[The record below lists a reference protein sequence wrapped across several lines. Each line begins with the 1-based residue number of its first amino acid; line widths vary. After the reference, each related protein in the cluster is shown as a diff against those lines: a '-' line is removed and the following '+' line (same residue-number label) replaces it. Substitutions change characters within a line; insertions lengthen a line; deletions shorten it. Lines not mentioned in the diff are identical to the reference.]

1 MKIKSVKITGFR
13 AFEKEEN
20 STFDFTSNGEI
31 MDFASIY
38 APNGFGKTSFYDA
51 VEWSVT
57 HQIQRFDRMDDFEKM
72 RKENS
77 LPLLL
82 NNSSTSGKV
91 IVETDSNTFENT
103 INKRKVYSTKN
114 KPDNEYFRNQI
125 LSQDLIDTF
134 IKEERAERRYERF
147 LDIDKDLKKYDSI
160 YKKAVRVLDYIK
172 QEKVRI
178 VGEIEKQKKSL
189 QLEIDYD
196 QEFKKF
202 DEINELINFLK
213 KNGETLDSVAK
224 ESFDET
230 THDNFSRNVKVRLL
244 TLEEEFT
251 KVGLQIDNIRLAKDG
266 EENENDKLKGGV
278 LEYVD
283 SRNRLENFDN
293 QIKELNRIVT
303 LIESKKKAQQGIE
316 NSDKNLSEH
325 RKRLV
330 DVLSIEKKIEEYL
343 IIQKVI
349 EEQEKRIAEF
359 KNENGVKE
367 SEKSLIEEEIN
378 LLKSKNDQLQE
389 SLNLNQIKLEQVPNQ
404 KTKLEQLS
412 KNHQSIKKS
421 IEDLS
426 KLIEGKEP
434 KLFELKRI
442 LEQFGYYETKI
453 DEDLELLLEF
463 SQFTNHHDLITQ
475 QLNLIIN
482 LELKN
487 KQLAETQSKINI
499 QNQFNNELKEYVNR
513 GLEII
518 SQTHTSDCPLCNHHY
533 NSFEELSNNIV
544 ENKFFDN
551 QLKENL
557 ENKISIE
564 TEINELKEKIISGS
578 ENIKKSFALLKEP
591 FSNNYNALEKEIE
604 KLNLQ
609 REEKNQELKNN
620 LESTNEI
627 LVFFGNEQTPDDLA
641 KIIQEEIAKILK
653 EINDNSELINTNNKK
668 TGDLIVIIN
677 GNNDNI
683 KRFLDNIEKQQKLDD
698 YKIVIDYFNLVL
710 NQNQVDEAILLNAK
724 SDIEKIISEF
734 ISEKK
739 KYEDSLNELNIE
751 LSNNNLSKQEY
762 NNRIQQVN
770 DAKNLILRVYESY
783 ESFIKSEFKI
793 ELTNKDKS
801 KIEKEFF
808 DLIEKQKQTQKIIG
822 DKIEKYKIVE
832 ILKDDCLNATV
843 SQKIQDKIK
852 KNLEDLKKLDNAEGQ
867 LNNEKYNLIEYLT
880 KTIDEFF
887 YTELINKIYKK
898 IDPHPDYQAI
908 EFKCEFADSKPR
920 LQIYITKI
928 NDKGEIERSVPALY
942 FSTAQVNILSLSI
955 FLARALK
962 TKNPI
967 TKEAVDCIFIDD
979 PIQSMDSINILS
991 FIDLFRGITLS
1002 LGKQLIVSTHEEN
1015 FHLLLQKKIPKEL
1028 FKSKF
1033 IEFET
1038 FGKVKIKD

>member
-82 NNSSTSGKV
+82 NNSSNSGKV

-103 INKRKVYSTKN
+103 INKRKVYSTKT

-134 IKEERAERRYERF
+134 IKEERAEKRYERF
-147 LDIDKDLKKYDSI
+147 LEIDNDLKKYDSI
-160 YKKAVRVLDYIK
+160 YKKAVKVLDFIK

-178 VGEIEKQKKSL
+178 DGEIEKQKKSL

-202 DEINELINFLK
+202 DEINELIGFLK
-213 KNGETLDSVAK
+213 KNEEILDYVTK

-230 THDNFSRNVKVRLL
+230 LHDNLSRNVKVRLL

-251 KVGLQIDNIRLAKDG
+251 KIGLQIDNIRLAKDG
-266 EENENDKLKGGV
+266 EENGDNKPKGGV
-278 LEYVD
+278 LEYID
-283 SRNRLENFDN
+283 NRKRLENFDN
-293 QIKELNRIVT
+293 QIKELNRIIT
-303 LIESKKKAQQGIE
+303 LIESKDKAQRGIE
-316 NSDKNLSEH
+316 NTDRSLLEH
-325 RKRLV
+325 RKRLEE
-330 DVLSIEKKIEEYL
+330 VLSIEKKIEEYL
-343 IIQKVI
+343 ILQKWI
-349 EEQEKRIAEF
+349 EEQEKRIGEF

-389 SLNLNQIKLEQVPNQ
+389 SLKLNQIRLEQIPDQ
-404 KTKLEQLS
+404 KAKLEQLS
-412 KNHQSIKKS
+412 KNHLSVKKS

-426 KLIEGKEP
+426 KLIEDKEP

-453 DEDLELLLEF
+453 DEDLELLSEF
-463 SQFTNHHDLITQ
+463 APFTNHQDLITQ
-475 QLNLIIN
+475 QLDLKIN
-482 LELKN
+482 LEIKN
-487 KQLAETQSKINI
+487 KQLDETQSKINN
-499 QNQFNNELKEYVNR
+499 QKQFNNELKEYVNR

-564 TEINELKEKIISGS
+564 TEINELKEKIISGND
-578 ENIKKSFALLKEP
+578 NIKKYFALLKQP
-591 FSNNYNALEKEIE
+591 FSNDYSTLEKEIE

-609 REEKNQELKNN
+609 REEKKQELKNN
-620 LESTNEI
+620 LENTNEI
-627 LVFFGNEQTPDDLA
+627 LVFFGNEQTPDELT
-641 KIIQEEIAKILK
+641 KTIQEEISKILK
-653 EINDNSELINTNNKK
+653 GINDNTELINTNNKK
-668 TGDLIVIIN
+668 TGDLTVIIN

-683 KRFLDNIEKQQKLDD
+683 KRFSDNIEIQQKSDD

-710 NQNQVDEAILLNAK
+710 NHNQVDKAILLNAK
-724 SDIEKIISEF
+724 SDIEKIITEF
-734 ISEKK
+734 ITEKK
-739 KYEDSLNELNIE
+739 KYEDSLNQLNIE
-751 LSNNNLSKQEY
+751 LSNHNLSKQEY

-770 DAKNLILRVYESY
+770 DAKNLSLRAYESY

-793 ELTNKDKS
+793 ELTDKDKS
-801 KIEKEFF
+801 QIEKEFF
-808 DLIEKQKQTQKIIG
+808 DLIEKQKQTQKIIE

-832 ILKDDCLNATV
+832 VLKDDCLNATV

-852 KNLEDLKKLDNAEGQ
+852 KDQEDLKKLDNAERQ
-867 LNNEKYNLIEYLT
+867 LNNEKDNLIKYLT
-880 KTIDEFF
+880 KTIDDFF
-887 YTELINKIYKK
+887 YSELINKIYKK

-908 EFKCEFADSKPR
+908 EFKCEFADAKPR
-920 LQIYITKI
+920 LQIYTTKV
-928 NDKGEIERSVPALY
+928 NDKGDVERSVPALY

-962 TKNPI
+962 TKNPE

-979 PIQSMDSINILS
+979 PIQSMDSINVLS

-1015 FHLLLQKKIPKEL
+1015 FHLLLQKKIPNEL

-1038 FGKVKIKD
+1038 FGKVKSN

>member
-82 NNSSTSGKV
+82 NNSSNSGKV

-103 INKRKVYSTKN
+103 INKRKVYSTKT

-134 IKEERAERRYERF
+134 IKEERAEKRYERF
-147 LDIDKDLKKYDSI
+147 LEIDSDLKKYDSI
-160 YKKAVRVLDYIK
+160 YKKAIKVLDYIK

-178 VGEIEKQKKSL
+178 DGEIEKQKKSL

-202 DEINELINFLK
+202 DEINELIGFLK
-213 KNGETLDSVAK
+213 TNKEILDYVTK
-224 ESFDET
+224 ESFDGT
-230 THDNFSRNVKVRLL
+230 LHDNLSRNVKVRLL
-244 TLEEEFT
+244 TLEEEFI

-266 EENENDKLKGGV
+266 EEDGDNELKGGV
-278 LEYVD
+278 LEYVE
-283 SRNRLENFDN
+283 NRKKLENFDN
-293 QIKELNRIVT
+293 QIKELNRIIT
-303 LIESKKKAQQGIE
+303 LIESRDKSQREIE
-316 NSDKNLSEH
+316 NTDKSLSEH
-325 RKRLV
+325 RKRLEE
-330 DVLSIEKKIEEYL
+330 VLSIEKKIEDFL
-343 IIQKVI
+343 ILQKGL
-349 EEQEKRIAEF
+349 EEQEKRIGEF

-389 SLNLNQIKLEQVPNQ
+389 SLKLNQIRLEQIPDQKAKLE
-404 KTKLEQLS
+404 KLS
-412 KNHQSIKKS
+412 KNHLSIKKS
-421 IEDLS
+421 IKDLS
-426 KLIEGKEP
+426 KLIEDKEP
-434 KLFELKRI
+434 TLFELKRI

-453 DEDLELLLEF
+453 DEDLELLSEF
-463 SQFTNHHDLITQ
+463 APFTNHQDLITQ
-475 QLNLIIN
+475 QLDLKIN
-482 LELKN
+482 LEIKN
-487 KQLAETQSKINI
+487 KQLDETQSKINN

-564 TEINELKEKIISGS
+564 TEINELKEKIISGND
-578 ENIKKSFALLKEP
+578 NIKKSFALLKQP
-591 FSNNYNALEKEIE
+591 FSNDYNTLEKEIE

-609 REEKNQELKNN
+609 REEKIQELKNN

-627 LVFFGNEQTPDDLA
+627 LVFFGNEQTPDELA
-641 KIIQEEIAKILK
+641 KTIQEEISKILK
-653 EINDNSELINTNNKK
+653 GINDNTELINTNNKK
-668 TGDLIVIIN
+668 TGDLTVIIN

-683 KRFLDNIEKQQKLDD
+683 KRFSNNIEIQQKSDD

-710 NQNQVDEAILLNAK
+710 NHNQVDKAILLNAK
-724 SDIEKIISEF
+724 SDIEKIITEF
-734 ISEKK
+734 ITEKK
-739 KYEDSLNELNIE
+739 KYEESLNQLNIE
-751 LSNNNLSKQEY
+751 LSNHNLSKQEY

-770 DAKNLILRVYESY
+770 DAKNLSLRAYESY

-793 ELTNKDKS
+793 ELTDKDKS
-801 KIEKEFF
+801 QIEKEFF
-808 DLIEKQKQTQKIIG
+808 DLIEKQKQTQKIIE

-852 KNLEDLKKLDNAEGQ
+852 NYRNNLSDLNNAEEQ
-867 LNNEKYNLIEYLT
+867 LNNEKDNLIEYLT

-908 EFKCEFADSKPR
+908 EFKCEFADAKPR
-920 LQIYITKI
+920 LQIYTTKV

-962 TKNPI
+962 TKNPE
-967 TKEAVDCIFIDD
+967 TKEAVNCIFIDD

-1015 FHLLLQKKIPKEL
+1015 FHLLLQKKIPNEL

-1038 FGKVKIKD
+1038 FGKVKPN

>member
-82 NNSSTSGKV
+82 NNSSNSGKV

-103 INKRKVYSTKN
+103 INKRKVYSTKT

-134 IKEERAERRYERF
+134 IKEERAEKRYERF
-147 LDIDKDLKKYDSI
+147 LEIDSDLKKYDSI
-160 YKKAVRVLDYIK
+160 YKKAIKVLDYIK

-178 VGEIEKQKKSL
+178 DGEIEKQKKSL

-202 DEINELINFLK
+202 DEINELIGFLK
-213 KNGETLDSVAK
+213 TNKEILDYVTK
-224 ESFDET
+224 ESFDGT
-230 THDNFSRNVKVRLL
+230 LHDNLSRNVKVRLL
-244 TLEEEFT
+244 TLEEEFI

-266 EENENDKLKGGV
+266 EEDGDNELKGGV
-278 LEYVD
+278 LEYVE
-283 SRNRLENFDN
+283 NRKKLENFDN
-293 QIKELNRIVT
+293 QIKELNRIIT
-303 LIESKKKAQQGIE
+303 LIESRDKSQREIE
-316 NSDKNLSEH
+316 NTDKSLSEH
-325 RKRLV
+325 RKRLEE
-330 DVLSIEKKIEEYL
+330 VLSIEKKIEDFL
-343 IIQKVI
+343 ILQKGL
-349 EEQEKRIAEF
+349 EEQEKRIGEF

-389 SLNLNQIKLEQVPNQ
+389 SLKLNQIRLEQIPDQKAKLE
-404 KTKLEQLS
+404 KLS
-412 KNHQSIKKS
+412 KNHLSIKKS
-421 IEDLS
+421 IKDLS
-426 KLIEGKEP
+426 KLIEDKEP
-434 KLFELKRI
+434 TLFELKRI

-453 DEDLELLLEF
+453 DEDLELLSEF
-463 SQFTNHHDLITQ
+463 APFTNHQDLITQ
-475 QLNLIIN
+475 QLDLKIN
-482 LELKN
+482 LEIKN
-487 KQLAETQSKINI
+487 KQLDETQSKINN
-499 QNQFNNELKEYVNR
+499 QKQFNNELKEYVNR

-564 TEINELKEKIISGS
+564 TEINELKEKIISGND
-578 ENIKKSFALLKEP
+578 NIKKSFALLKQP
-591 FSNNYNALEKEIE
+591 FSNDYSTLEKEIE

-609 REEKNQELKNN
+609 REEKKQELKNN
-620 LESTNEI
+620 LENTNEI
-627 LVFFGNEQTPDDLA
+627 LVFFGNEQTPDELA
-641 KIIQEEIAKILK
+641 KTIQEEISKILK
-653 EINDNSELINTNNKK
+653 GINDNTELINTNNKK
-668 TGDLIVIIN
+668 TGDLTVIIN

-683 KRFLDNIEKQQKLDD
+683 KRFSNNIEIQQKSDD

-710 NQNQVDEAILLNAK
+710 NHNQVDKAILLNAK
-724 SDIEKIISEF
+724 SDIEKIITEF
-734 ISEKK
+734 ITEKK
-739 KYEDSLNELNIE
+739 KYEESLNQLNIE
-751 LSNNNLSKQEY
+751 LSNHNLSKQEY

-770 DAKNLILRVYESY
+770 DAKNLSLRAYESY

-793 ELTNKDKS
+793 ELTDKDKS
-801 KIEKEFF
+801 QIEKEFF
-808 DLIEKQKQTQKIIG
+808 DLIEKQKQTQKIIE

-852 KNLEDLKKLDNAEGQ
+852 NYRNNLSDLNNAEEQ
-867 LNNEKYNLIEYLT
+867 LNNEKDNLIEYLT

-908 EFKCEFADSKPR
+908 EFKCEFADAKPR
-920 LQIYITKI
+920 LQIYTTKV

-962 TKNPI
+962 TKNPE
-967 TKEAVDCIFIDD
+967 TKEAVNCIFIDD

-1015 FHLLLQKKIPKEL
+1015 FHLLLQKKIPNEL

-1038 FGKVKIKD
+1038 FGKVKPN

>member
-82 NNSSTSGKV
+82 NNSSKSGKV
-91 IVETDSNTFENT
+91 IVETDSSTFENT
-103 INKRKVYSTKN
+103 INKRKVYSTKT

-134 IKEERAERRYERF
+134 IKEERAEKRYERF
-147 LDIDKDLKKYDSI
+147 LEIDGDLKKYDSI
-160 YKKAVRVLDYIK
+160 YKKAVKVLDYIK

-178 VGEIEKQKKSL
+178 DGEIEKQKKSL

-202 DEINELINFLK
+202 DEINELISFLK
-213 KNGETLDSVAK
+213 KNEETLDYVTR

-230 THDNFSRNVKVRLL
+230 LHDNLSRNVKVRLL

-266 EENENDKLKGGV
+266 EENGDNKLKGGV
-278 LEYVD
+278 LDYVD
-283 SRNRLENFDN
+283 NRKKLENFED
-293 QIKELNRIVT
+293 QIKELNRIIT
-303 LIESKKKAQQGIE
+303 LIENRDKAQQEIE
-316 NSDKNLSEH
+316 NADKNLSEH
-325 RKRLV
+325 RKRLEE
-330 DVLSIEKKIEEYL
+330 VLDIEKKIEDFL
-343 IIQKVI
+343 ILQKGL

-367 SEKSLIEEEIN
+367 SEKFLIEEEIN
-378 LLKSKNDQLQE
+378 LLKSKNDHLQE

-412 KNHQSIKKS
+412 KNHQSIIKS

-426 KLIEGKEP
+426 KLIDDKEL
-434 KLFELKRI
+434 KLLELKRV

-453 DEDLELLLEF
+453 DDDLELLSEF
-463 SQFTNHHDLITQ
+463 AQFTKHQDLITQ
-475 QLNLIIN
+475 QLDLKIN
-482 LELKN
+482 FEIKD
-487 KQLAETQSKINI
+487 KQLVETQSKINT
-499 QNQFNNELKEYVNR
+499 QNQFNNELKEFVNR

-518 SQTHTSDCPLCNHHY
+518 SQTHTSDCPLCSHHY
-533 NSFEELSNNIV
+533 NSFEELSSNIV

-557 ENKISIE
+557 ENKISLE
-564 TEINELKEKIISGS
+564 TEINELKEKMLSGN
-578 ENIKKSFALLKEP
+578 ENIKKSFALLKQP
-591 FSNNYNALEKEIE
+591 FSNDYNNLEKEIE

-609 REEKNQELKNN
+609 REEKKQELKNN

-627 LVFFGNEQTPDDLA
+627 LVLFGNEQIPDELA
-641 KIIQEEIAKILK
+641 KTIQEEISKILK
-653 EINDNSELINTNNKK
+653 GINDNTELINTNNKK
-668 TGDLIVIIN
+668 TGDLLVIIN

-683 KRFLDNIEKQQKLDD
+683 KRLSDNIEVQQKSED

-710 NQNQVDEAILLNAK
+710 NHNQVDKAILLNAK
-724 SDIEKIISEF
+724 SDIEKIITEF
-734 ISEKK
+734 ITKK
-739 KYEDSLNELNIE
+739 KEFEDSLNQLNIE
-751 LSNNNLSKQEY
+751 LSNHNLSKQEY
-762 NNRIQQVN
+762 NNRIQQIN
-770 DAKNLILRVYESY
+770 DAKKLILRVYESY
-783 ESFIKSEFKI
+783 ESFIKSEFNI
-793 ELTNKDKS
+793 ELNDKDKS
-801 KIEKEFF
+801 QIEKEFF
-808 DLIEKQKQTQKIIG
+808 DLIEKQKQSQKIIE
-822 DKIEKYKIVE
+822 DKIEKYKIIE

-852 KNLEDLKKLDNAEGQ
+852 NYRNNLSDLNNAEIQ
-867 LNNEKYNLIEYLT
+867 LNNEKDNLIEYLT

-920 LQIYITKI
+920 LQIYTTKV
-928 NDKGEIERSVPALY
+928 NDKGEVERSVPALY

-962 TKNPI
+962 TKNPE
-967 TKEAVDCIFIDD
+967 TKEAIDCIFIDD

-1002 LGKQLIVSTHEEN
+1002 LRKQLIVSTHEEN
-1015 FHLLLQKKIPKEL
+1015 FHLLLQKKIPNEL

-1038 FGKVKIKD
+1038 FGKVKQPV

>member
-82 NNSSTSGKV
+82 NNSSNSGKV

-103 INKRKVYSTKN
+103 INKRKVYSTKT

-134 IKEERAERRYERF
+134 IKEERAEKRYERF
-147 LDIDKDLKKYDSI
+147 LEIDSDLKKYDSI
-160 YKKAVRVLDYIK
+160 YKKAIKVLDYIK

-178 VGEIEKQKKSL
+178 DGEIEKQKKSL

-202 DEINELINFLK
+202 DEINELIGFLK
-213 KNGETLDSVAK
+213 TNKEILDYVTK
-224 ESFDET
+224 ESFDGT
-230 THDNFSRNVKVRLL
+230 LHDNLSRNVKVRLL
-244 TLEEEFT
+244 TLEEEFI

-266 EENENDKLKGGV
+266 EEDGDNELKGGV
-278 LEYVD
+278 LEYVE
-283 SRNRLENFDN
+283 NRKKLENFDN
-293 QIKELNRIVT
+293 QIKELNRIIT
-303 LIESKKKAQQGIE
+303 LIESRDKSQREIE
-316 NSDKNLSEH
+316 NTDKSLSEH
-325 RKRLV
+325 RKRLEE
-330 DVLSIEKKIEEYL
+330 VLSIEKKIEDFL
-343 IIQKVI
+343 ILQKGL
-349 EEQEKRIAEF
+349 EEQEKRIGEF

-389 SLNLNQIKLEQVPNQ
+389 SLKLNQIRLEQIPDQKAKLE
-404 KTKLEQLS
+404 KLS
-412 KNHQSIKKS
+412 KNHLAIKKS
-421 IEDLS
+421 IKDLS
-426 KLIEGKEP
+426 KLIEDKEP
-434 KLFELKRI
+434 TLFELKRI

-453 DEDLELLLEF
+453 DEDLELLSEF
-463 SQFTNHHDLITQ
+463 APFTNHQDLITQ
-475 QLNLIIN
+475 QLDLKIN
-482 LELKN
+482 LEIKN
-487 KQLAETQSKINI
+487 KQLDETQSKINN

-564 TEINELKEKIISGS
+564 TEINELKEKIISGND
-578 ENIKKSFALLKEP
+578 NIKKSFALLKQP
-591 FSNNYNALEKEIE
+591 FSNDYNTLEKEIE

-609 REEKNQELKNN
+609 REEKKQELKNN
-620 LESTNEI
+620 LENTNEI
-627 LVFFGNEQTPDDLA
+627 LVFFGNEQTPDELA
-641 KIIQEEIAKILK
+641 KTIQEEISKILK
-653 EINDNSELINTNNKK
+653 GINDNTELINTNNKK
-668 TGDLIVIIN
+668 TGDLTVIIN

-683 KRFLDNIEKQQKLDD
+683 KRFSNNIEIQQKSDD

-710 NQNQVDEAILLNAK
+710 NHNQVDKAILLNAK
-724 SDIEKIISEF
+724 SDIEKIITEF
-734 ISEKK
+734 ITEKK
-739 KYEDSLNELNIE
+739 KYEESLNQLNIE
-751 LSNNNLSKQEY
+751 LSNHNLSKQEY

-770 DAKNLILRVYESY
+770 DAKNLSLRAYESY

-793 ELTNKDKS
+793 ELTDKDKS
-801 KIEKEFF
+801 QIEKEFF
-808 DLIEKQKQTQKIIG
+808 DLIEKQKQTQKIIE

-852 KNLEDLKKLDNAEGQ
+852 NYRNNLSDLNNAEEQ
-867 LNNEKYNLIEYLT
+867 LNNEKDNLIEYLT

-908 EFKCEFADSKPR
+908 EFKCEFADAKPR
-920 LQIYITKI
+920 LQIYTTKV

-962 TKNPI
+962 TKNPE
-967 TKEAVDCIFIDD
+967 TKEAVNCIFIDD

-1015 FHLLLQKKIPKEL
+1015 FHLLLQKKIPNEL

-1038 FGKVKIKD
+1038 FGKVKPN

>member
-1 MKIKSVKITGFR
+1 MDSAGGIGKYTL
-13 AFEKEEN
+13 
-20 STFDFTSNGEI
+20 TFLSNG
-31 MDFASIY
+31 MV
-38 APNGFGKTSFYDA
+38 K
-51 VEWSVT
+51 
-57 HQIQRFDRMDDFEKM
+57 
-72 RKENS
+72 
-77 LPLLL
+77 L
-82 NNSSTSGKV
+82 
-91 IVETDSNTFENT
+91 
-103 INKRKVYSTKN
+103 
-114 KPDNEYFRNQI
+114 
-125 LSQDLIDTF
+125 
-134 IKEERAERRYERF
+134 
-147 LDIDKDLKKYDSI
+147 
-160 YKKAVRVLDYIK
+160 
-172 QEKVRI
+172 
-178 VGEIEKQKKSL
+178 
-189 QLEIDYD
+189 
-196 QEFKKF
+196 FKKLPF
-202 DEINELINFLK
+202 
-213 KNGETLDSVAK
+213 
-224 ESFDET
+224 
-230 THDNFSRNVKVRLL
+230 RLL

-266 EENENDKLKGGV
+266 EENGDNKLKGGV

-283 SRNRLENFDN
+283 NRKKLENFDD
-293 QIKELNRIVT
+293 QIKELNRIIT
-303 LIESKKKAQQGIE
+303 LIESKDKAQRGIE
-316 NSDKNLSEH
+316 NTDRSLLEH
-325 RKRLV
+325 RKRLEE
-330 DVLSIEKKIEEYL
+330 VLSIEKKIEEYL
-343 IIQKVI
+343 ILQKEI
-349 EEQEKRIAEF
+349 EEQEKRIGEF

-389 SLNLNQIKLEQVPNQ
+389 SLKLNQIKIEQIPNQ
-404 KTKLEQLS
+404 KAKLDQLS
-412 KNHQSIKKS
+412 KSHQFIKKS

-426 KLIEGKEP
+426 KLIEDKEL
-434 KLFELKRI
+434 KLIELKRI

-453 DEDLELLLEF
+453 DEDLELLSEF
-463 SQFTNHHDLITQ
+463 AQFTKHQDLITQ
-475 QLNLIIN
+475 QLDFKIN
-482 LELKN
+482 LEIKD
-487 KQLAETQSKINI
+487 KQLVEIQSKINN
-499 QNQFNNELKEYVNR
+499 QNQFNNELKEFVNR

-564 TEINELKEKIISGS
+564 TGINELKEKIISGND
-578 ENIKKSFALLKEP
+578 NIKKSFALLKQP
-591 FSNNYNALEKEIE
+591 FSNDYNTLEKEIG

-609 REEKNQELKNN
+609 REEKKQELKNN

-641 KIIQEEIAKILK
+641 KTIQKEISKILK
-653 EINDNSELINTNNKK
+653 GINDNTELINTNNKK
-668 TGDLIVIIN
+668 TGELLVIIN

-683 KRFLDNIEKQQKLDD
+683 KRLNDNIEVQQKSED

-710 NQNQVDEAILLNAK
+710 NHNQVDKAILLKDK
-724 SDIEKIISEF
+724 SEIEKIISEF
-734 ISEKK
+734 ITEKK
-739 KYEDSLNELNIE
+739 KYEDSLNHLNIE
-751 LSNNNLSKQEY
+751 LSNHNLSKQEY
-762 NNRIQQVN
+762 GNRIQQVN

-793 ELTNKDKS
+793 ELTDKDKS
-801 KIEKEFF
+801 QIEKEFF
-808 DLIEKQKQTQKIIG
+808 DLIEKQKQTQKIIE
-822 DKIEKYKIVE
+822 DKIEKYKIIE
-832 ILKDDCLNATV
+832 ILKDDCLNVTV

-852 KNLEDLKKLDNAEGQ
+852 KNLEGLKKLDNAEGQ
-867 LNNEKYNLIEYLT
+867 LNIEKDNLIEYLT

-908 EFKCEFADSKPR
+908 EFKCEFADAKPR
-920 LQIYITKI
+920 LQIYTTKV
-928 NDKGEIERSVPALY
+928 NDKGEVERSVPALY
-942 FSTAQVNILSLSI
+942 FSTAQVNVLSLSI

-962 TKNPI
+962 TKNPE

-1015 FHLLLQKKIPKEL
+1015 FHLLLQKKIPNEL

-1038 FGKVKIKD
+1038 FGKLKPDQYIV

>member
-82 NNSSTSGKV
+82 NNSSNSGKV

-103 INKRKVYSTKN
+103 INKRKVYSTKT

-134 IKEERAERRYERF
+134 IKEERAEKRYERF
-147 LDIDKDLKKYDSI
+147 LEIDSDLKKYDSI
-160 YKKAVRVLDYIK
+160 YKKAIKVLDYIK

-178 VGEIEKQKKSL
+178 DGEIEKQKKSL

-202 DEINELINFLK
+202 DEINELIGFLK
-213 KNGETLDSVAK
+213 TNKEILDYVTK
-224 ESFDET
+224 ESFDGT
-230 THDNFSRNVKVRLL
+230 LHDNLSRNVKVRLL
-244 TLEEEFT
+244 TLEEEFI

-266 EENENDKLKGGV
+266 EEDGDNELKGGV
-278 LEYVD
+278 LEYVE
-283 SRNRLENFDN
+283 NRKKLENFDN
-293 QIKELNRIVT
+293 QIKELNRIIT
-303 LIESKKKAQQGIE
+303 LIESRDKSQREIE
-316 NSDKNLSEH
+316 NTDKSLSEH
-325 RKRLV
+325 RKRLEE
-330 DVLSIEKKIEEYL
+330 VLSIEKKIEDFL
-343 IIQKVI
+343 ILQKGL
-349 EEQEKRIAEF
+349 EEQEKRIGEF

-389 SLNLNQIKLEQVPNQ
+389 SLKLNQIRLEQIPDQKAKLE
-404 KTKLEQLS
+404 KLS
-412 KNHQSIKKS
+412 KNHLSIKKS
-421 IEDLS
+421 IKDLS
-426 KLIEGKEP
+426 KLIEDKEP
-434 KLFELKRI
+434 TLFELKRI

-453 DEDLELLLEF
+453 DEDLELLSEF
-463 SQFTNHHDLITQ
+463 APFTNHQDLITQ
-475 QLNLIIN
+475 QLDLKIN
-482 LELKN
+482 LEIKN
-487 KQLAETQSKINI
+487 KQLDETQSKINN

-564 TEINELKEKIISGS
+564 TEINELKEKIISGND
-578 ENIKKSFALLKEP
+578 NIKKSFALLKQP
-591 FSNNYNALEKEIE
+591 FSNDYNTLEKEIE

-609 REEKNQELKNN
+609 REEKKQELKNN
-620 LESTNEI
+620 LENTNEI
-627 LVFFGNEQTPDDLA
+627 LVFFGNEQTPDELA
-641 KIIQEEIAKILK
+641 KTIQEEISKILK
-653 EINDNSELINTNNKK
+653 GINDNTELINTNNKK
-668 TGDLIVIIN
+668 TGDLTVIIN

-683 KRFLDNIEKQQKLDD
+683 KRFSNNIEIQQKSDD

-710 NQNQVDEAILLNAK
+710 NHNQVDKAILLNAK
-724 SDIEKIISEF
+724 SDIEKIITEF
-734 ISEKK
+734 ITEKK
-739 KYEDSLNELNIE
+739 KYEESLNQLNIE
-751 LSNNNLSKQEY
+751 LSNHNLSKQEY

-770 DAKNLILRVYESY
+770 DAKNLSLRAYESY

-793 ELTNKDKS
+793 ELTDKDKS
-801 KIEKEFF
+801 QIEKEFF
-808 DLIEKQKQTQKIIG
+808 DLIEKQKQTQKIIE

-852 KNLEDLKKLDNAEGQ
+852 NYRNNLSDLNNAEEQ
-867 LNNEKYNLIEYLT
+867 LNNEKDNLIEYLT

-908 EFKCEFADSKPR
+908 EFKCEFADAKPR
-920 LQIYITKI
+920 LQIYTTKV

-962 TKNPI
+962 TKNPE
-967 TKEAVDCIFIDD
+967 TKEAVNCIFIDD

-1015 FHLLLQKKIPKEL
+1015 FHLLLQKKIPNEL

-1038 FGKVKIKD
+1038 FGKVKPN